1 MRVLYPDNFNFVE
14 SGWKIYKS
22 VLYYLILVRL
32 DSLQSLLFTSLK

>member
-14 SGWKIYKS
+14 SGWKIFES
-22 VLYYLILVRL
+22 VLYLTPVSH